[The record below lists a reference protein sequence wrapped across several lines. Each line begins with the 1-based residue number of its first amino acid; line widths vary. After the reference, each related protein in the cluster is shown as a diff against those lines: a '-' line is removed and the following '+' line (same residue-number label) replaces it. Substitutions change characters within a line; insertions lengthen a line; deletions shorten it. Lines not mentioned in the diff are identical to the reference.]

1 MLHTIP
7 RLNFIINENCR
18 IYAGERRFFA
28 CSGLVIEW
36 NGCTIILTSAS
47 LVRDPNDEN
56 KIAEKLKVGSR

>member
-1 MLHTIP
+1 MLLTIP
-7 RLNFIINENCR
+7 HLNLVINENFC
-18 IYAGERRFFA
+18 IYAGETRFFA
-28 CSGLVIEW
+28 CTGLFIEW